1 MGLARPAGRRRRMS
15 PVART
20 LAVAGGILGVTLLAR
35 RAGYHL
41 GTHTPVRC
49 RQGHLFTTVWIPG
62 VSVKSLRL
70 GWWRL
75 QFCPVGRHWS
85 LVSPVRQSALT
96 AEERSFVAEHRDV
109 RIP

>member
-1 MGLARPAGRRRRMS
+1 MS
-15 PVART
+15 PAART
-20 LAVAGGILGVTLLAR
+20 LAVAGALVGVTLLAR
-35 RAGYHL
+35 RAGYDL
-41 GTHTPVRC
+41 GAHTPVRC
-49 RQGHLFTTVWIPG
+49 RQGHLFTTIWIPG

-85 LVSPVRQSALT
+85 LVSPVRRPAMTPEQRSSA
-96 AEERSFVAEHRDV
+96 VEHHDV